1 MSGFVL
7 DASVAVAWLFDDESD
22 RRAEFVLTRLKNE
35 QALVPQHW
43 MLEVRNSLLVGERR
57 GRIRA
62 NEVDERLDGLR
73 ALPLRTD
80 TEPDL
85 EVAFALARAYRL
97 SFYDAIYLEL
107 AKRNGIVLAT
117 LDDRLKQ
124 AALSEGLAMV
134 E

>member
-35 QALVPQHW
+35 PALVPQHW

-85 EVAFALARAYRL
+85 EVAFALARAHRL
-97 SFYDAIYLEL
+97 SIYDAIYLEL
-107 AKRNGIVLAT
+107 AKRNGIALAT

>member
-35 QALVPQHW
+35 QAVVPQHW

-85 EVAFALARAYRL
+85 GVAFALARAHRL
-97 SFYDAIYLEL
+97 SIYDAIYLEL
-107 AKRNGIVLAT
+107 AKRNGIALAT

-124 AALSEGLAMV
+124 AALGEGLAMV

>member
-22 RRAEFVLTRLKNE
+22 SRAESVLTRLENE

-62 NEVDERLDGLR
+62 NEVDERLDSLR
-73 ALPLRTD
+73 ALPLSTD
-80 TEPDL
+80 TEPEL
-85 EVAFALARAYRL
+85 EVAFALARAHRL
-97 SFYDAIYLEL
+97 SIYDAIYLEL
-107 AKRNGIVLAT
+107 AKRKGFALAT
-117 LDDRLKQ
+117 LDDRLEQ

>member
-35 QALVPQHW
+35 QAVVPQHW

-85 EVAFALARAYRL
+85 GVAFALARAHRL
-97 SFYDAIYLEL
+97 SIYDAIYLEL

-124 AALSEGLAMV
+124 AALGEGLAMV

>member
-22 RRAEFVLTRLKNE
+22 PRAESVLTRLKNE

-43 MLEVRNSLLVGERR
+43 MLEVRNSLVVGERR

-62 NEVDERLDGLR
+62 NEVDERLDSLK

-80 TEPDL
+80 SEPDL
-85 EVAFALARAYRL
+85 DVAFALARAHRL
-97 SFYDAIYLEL
+97 SIYDAIYLEL
-107 AKRNGIVLAT
+107 AKRKGLAVAT
-117 LDDRLKQ
+117 LDDRLKH
-124 AALSEGLAMV
+124 AALSEGLLLV
-134 E
+134 K

>member
-80 TEPDL
+80 SEPDL
-85 EVAFALARAYRL
+85 DVAFALARAHRL
-97 SFYDAIYLEL
+97 SIYDAIYLEL
-107 AKRNGIVLAT
+107 AKRNGLALAT

-124 AALSEGLAMV
+124 AALSEGLALV
-134 E
+134 K

>member
-22 RRAEFVLTRLKNE
+22 PRAEIVLTRLKNE

-57 GRIRA
+57 ARIRA
-62 NEVDERLDGLR
+62 DEVDERLTSLR

-80 TEPDL
+80 SEPGLD
-85 EVAFALARAYRL
+85 VVFALARTHRL
-97 SFYDAIYLEL
+97 SIYDAIYLEL
-107 AKRNGIVLAT
+107 AKRTGLALAT
-117 LDDRLKQ
+117 LDDRLRQ
-124 AALSEGLAMV
+124 AALNEGLALV
-134 E
+134 K

>member
-7 DASVAVAWLFDDESD
+7 DASVAVAWLFDDESTP
-22 RRAEFVLTRLKNE
+22 RADSALTRLENE

-43 MLEVRNSLLVGERR
+43 MHEVCNSLLVGERR

-62 NEVDERLDGLR
+62 DEVDERLDSLR

-80 TEPDL
+80 SEPDL
-85 EVAFALARAYRL
+85 EVAFAMARAHQL

-107 AKRNGIVLAT
+107 ASRNGFALAT
-117 LDDRLKQ
+117 LDGKLKQ
-124 AALSEGLAMV
+124 AASREGLALV